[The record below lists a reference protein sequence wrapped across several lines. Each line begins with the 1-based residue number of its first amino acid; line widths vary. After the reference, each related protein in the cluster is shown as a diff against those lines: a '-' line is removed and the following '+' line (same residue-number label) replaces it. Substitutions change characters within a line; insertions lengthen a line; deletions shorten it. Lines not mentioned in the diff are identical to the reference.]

1 MKQRKSLT
9 HTLNDLVKA
18 GVLSS
23 EQSED
28 IAHAPRWSYT
38 PRELL
43 SYLAALIITVGVI
56 RTVAAA
62 LVDVSETAIAT
73 LLYLLAFVTGAVSV
87 RLRGKSDIQSR
98 VSEILEIA
106 TTLSAAIATGIVCNV
121 ADLEMKWSVAV
132 IALVAIGWGLFR
144 SNKSEIVG
152 AILISAGVPTFIVS
166 FAAGL
171 DENNGRLL
179 GLLMVVGGS
188 LLIFQGTRVMGF
200 AFAPRAAGSLYVLI
214 GAMTLG
220 SDFGGVGRAIP
231 LVIGAVLFGVGIQ
244 RLAPEMLLAG
254 AFCVLAGLLSIVFET
269 IDNDIAQGLAIVAS
283 GLVVLVV
290 LGAQMKRT
298 VSRSR
303 TETPAA

>member
-152 AILISAGVPTFIVS
+152 AILISAGVPTFVVS

-200 AFAPRAAGSLYVLI
+200 SFAPRAAGSLYVLI
-214 GAMTLG
+214 GAMVLG
-220 SDFGGVGRAIP
+220 SDFGGAGRAIP
-231 LVIGAVLFGVGIQ
+231 LLIGMALFAVGIQ
-244 RLAPEMLLAG
+244 RLAPELLLAG

-269 IDNDIAQGLAIVAS
+269 IEDDVVQGLAIVAS
-283 GLVVLVV
+283 GLVVLGV
-290 LGAQMKRT
+290 LGVQMRRA
-298 VSRSR
+298 VSQSK
-303 TETPAA
+303 TETPTA

>member
-231 LVIGAVLFGVGIQ
+231 LVIGAVLFGLGIQ

-290 LGAQMKRT
+290 LGAQMKRA
-298 VSRSR
+298 VSRSK
-303 TETPAA
+303 TDAPTV

>member
-9 HTLNDLVKA
+9 HTLNDLVEA

-23 EQSED
+23 AQSED
-28 IAHAPRWSYT
+28 IAHAPRWPYT

-87 RLRGKSDIQSR
+87 RLRGKSDIRSR

-231 LVIGAVLFGVGIQ
+231 LVIGAVLFAVGTQ

>member
-152 AILISAGVPTFIVS
+152 AILISSGVPTFIVS

-231 LVIGAVLFGVGIQ
+231 LVIGAVLFGLGIQ

-290 LGAQMKRT
+290 LGAQMKRA
-298 VSRSR
+298 VSRSK
-303 TETPAA
+303 TDAPTA

>member
-9 HTLNDLVKA
+9 HTLNDLVEA

-23 EQSED
+23 EQSEE

-43 SYLAALIITVGVI
+43 SYLAALIITVGII

>member
-1 MKQRKSLT
+1 MKQRTSLT
-9 HTLNDLVKA
+9 DTLNDLVKA

-87 RLRGKSDIQSR
+87 RLKGKSDIRSR

-290 LGAQMKRT
+290 LGAQMKRA
-298 VSRSR
+298 VSRSK
-303 TETPAA
+303 TDAPTA

>member
-1 MKQRKSLT
+1 MKQRVSLSE
-9 HTLNDLVKA
+9 TLNNHVSS
-18 GVLSS
+18 GVLTE
-23 EQSED
+23 EQALH
-28 IAHAPRWSYT
+28 ILHAPRWSYT

-62 LVDVSETAIAT
+62 LVDVSKTAIAA
-73 LLYLLAFVTGAVSV
+73 LLYLLAFVTGVVSV

-121 ADLEMKWSVAV
+121 ADLEMKWSVAA

-283 GLVVLVV
+283 GLVVLAV
-290 LGAQMKRT
+290 LGAQMKRA
-298 VSRSR
+298 VSQSK
-303 TETPAA
+303 TETPSV

>member
-9 HTLNDLVKA
+9 HTLNDLVEA

-23 EQSED
+23 AQSED
-28 IAHAPRWSYT
+28 IAHAPRWPYT

-171 DENNGRLL
+171 DENNGRLM
-179 GLLMVVGGS
+179 GLLMVIGGS

-231 LVIGAVLFGVGIQ
+231 LVIGAVLFAVGIQ
-244 RLAPEMLLAG
+244 RLAPELLLAG

-269 IDNDIAQGLAIVAS
+269 IEDDVVQGLAIVAS
-283 GLVVLVV
+283 GLVVLGV
-290 LGAQMKRT
+290 LGVQMRRA
-298 VSRSR
+298 VSQSK
-303 TETPAA
+303 TETPTA

>member
-269 IDNDIAQGLAIVAS
+269 IDKDIAQGLAIVAS

>member
-9 HTLNDLVKA
+9 HTLNDLVEA

-23 EQSED
+23 AQSED
-28 IAHAPRWSYT
+28 IAHAPRWPYT

-290 LGAQMKRT
+290 LGAQMRRT

>member
-152 AILISAGVPTFIVS
+152 AILISAGVPIFIVS

-269 IDNDIAQGLAIVAS
+269 IDNDLAQGLAIVAS

>member
-1 MKQRKSLT
+1 MKQRVSLPE
-9 HTLNDLVKA
+9 TLNNHVSS
-18 GVLSS
+18 GVLTE
-23 EQSED
+23 EQALH
-28 IAHAPRWSYT
+28 ILHAPRWSYT

-43 SYLAALIITVGVI
+43 SYLAVLIITVGVI

-121 ADLEMKWSVAV
+121 ADLEMKWSVAA

-220 SDFGGVGRAIP
+220 SDFGGAGRAIP

-283 GLVVLVV
+283 GLVVLAV
-290 LGAQMKRT
+290 LGAQMKRA
-298 VSRSR
+298 VSRSK
-303 TETPAA
+303 TDAPTA

>member
-9 HTLNDLVKA
+9 HTLNDLVEA

-23 EQSED
+23 AQSED
-28 IAHAPRWSYT
+28 IAHAPRWPYT

-283 GLVVLVV
+283 GLVVLAV
-290 LGAQMKRT
+290 LGAQMKRA
-298 VSRSR
+298 VSRSK
-303 TETPAA
+303 TDAPTA

>member
-1 MKQRKSLT
+1 
-9 HTLNDLVKA
+9 
-18 GVLSS
+18 
-23 EQSED
+23 
-28 IAHAPRWSYT
+28 
-38 PRELL
+38 
-43 SYLAALIITVGVI
+43 VI

>member
-1 MKQRKSLT
+1 MKQRVSLPE
-9 HTLNDLVKA
+9 TLNNHVSS
-18 GVLSS
+18 GVLTE
-23 EQSED
+23 EQALH
-28 IAHAPRWSYT
+28 ILHAPRWSYT

-43 SYLAALIITVGVI
+43 SYLAVLIITVGVI

-220 SDFGGVGRAIP
+220 SDFGGAGRAIP

-283 GLVVLVV
+283 GLVVLAV
-290 LGAQMKRT
+290 LGAQMKRA
-298 VSRSR
+298 VSRSK
-303 TETPAA
+303 TDAPTA

>member
-152 AILISAGVPTFIVS
+152 AILISAGVPTFVVS

>member
-1 MKQRKSLT
+1 MKQRVSLPE
-9 HTLNDLVKA
+9 TLNNHVSS
-18 GVLSS
+18 GVLTE
-23 EQSED
+23 EQALH
-28 IAHAPRWSYT
+28 ILHAPRWSYT

-62 LVDVSETAIAT
+62 LVDVSKTAIAA
-73 LLYLLAFVTGAVSV
+73 LLYLLAFVTGVVSV

-121 ADLEMKWSVAV
+121 ADLEMKWSVAA

-220 SDFGGVGRAIP
+220 SDFGGAGRAIP

-283 GLVVLVV
+283 GLVVLAV
-290 LGAQMKRT
+290 LGAQMKRA
-298 VSRSR
+298 VSQSK
-303 TETPAA
+303 TETPTV

>member
-73 LLYLLAFVTGAVSV
+73 LLYLLALVTGAVSV

-121 ADLEMKWSVAV
+121 ADFEMKWSVAV

-290 LGAQMKRT
+290 LGAQMKRA

>member
-231 LVIGAVLFGVGIQ
+231 LVIGAVLFAVGTQ

>member
-9 HTLNDLVKA
+9 HTLNDLVEA

-23 EQSED
+23 EQSEE

-43 SYLAALIITVGVI
+43 SYLAALIITVGII

-152 AILISAGVPTFIVS
+152 AILISAGVPIFIVS

-244 RLAPEMLLAG
+244 RLAPELLLAG

-269 IDNDIAQGLAIVAS
+269 IEDDVVQGLAIVAS

>member
-231 LVIGAVLFGVGIQ
+231 LVIGAVLFGLGIQ

>member
-166 FAAGL
+166 FVAGL
-171 DENNGRLL
+171 DENNGRLM
-179 GLLMVVGGS
+179 GLLMVIGGS

-220 SDFGGVGRAIP
+220 SDLGAAGRAIP

-283 GLVVLVV
+283 GLVVLAV
-290 LGAQMKRT
+290 LGTQMKRA
-298 VSRSR
+298 VSRSK
-303 TETPAA
+303 TDAPTA

>member
-214 GAMTLG
+214 GAMVLG
-220 SDFGGVGRAIP
+220 SDFGGAGRAIP
-231 LVIGAVLFGVGIQ
+231 LLIGMALFAVGIQ

-283 GLVVLVV
+283 GLVVLGV
-290 LGAQMKRT
+290 LGVQMRRA
-298 VSRSR
+298 VSQSK
-303 TETPAA
+303 TETPTA

>member
-1 MKQRKSLT
+1 MKQRVSLPE
-9 HTLNDLVKA
+9 TLNNHVSS
-18 GVLSS
+18 GVLTE
-23 EQSED
+23 EQALH
-28 IAHAPRWSYT
+28 ILHAPRWSYT

-62 LVDVSETAIAT
+62 LVDVSESTIAV
-73 LLYLLAFVTGAVSV
+73 LMYLLAFVTGAVSV

-188 LLIFQGTRVMGF
+188 FLIFQGTRVMGF

-220 SDFGGVGRAIP
+220 SDFGGAGRAIP

-269 IDNDIAQGLAIVAS
+269 IDNDIAQGLAIVGS
-283 GLVVLVV
+283 GLVVLAV
-290 LGAQMKRT
+290 LGAQMKRA
-298 VSRSR
+298 VSQSK
-303 TETPAA
+303 TETPTV

>member
-283 GLVVLVV
+283 GLVVLGV
-290 LGAQMKRT
+290 LGVQMRRA
-298 VSRSR
+298 VSQSK
-303 TETPAA
+303 TDAPTA

>member
-244 RLAPEMLLAG
+244 RLAPELLLAG

-269 IDNDIAQGLAIVAS
+269 IEDDVVQGLAIVAS

>member
-152 AILISAGVPTFIVS
+152 AILISAGVPTFVVS

-269 IDNDIAQGLAIVAS
+269 IDNDLAQGLAIVAS

>member
-9 HTLNDLVKA
+9 HTLNDLVEA

-23 EQSED
+23 AQSED
-28 IAHAPRWSYT
+28 IAHAPRWPYT

-269 IDNDIAQGLAIVAS
+269 IDNDLAQGLAIVAS

>member
-152 AILISAGVPTFIVS
+152 AILISAGVPTFVVS

-298 VSRSR
+298 VSQSK
-303 TETPAA
+303 TETPTA

>member
-171 DENNGRLL
+171 DENNGHLL

>member
-132 IALVAIGWGLFR
+132 IALVAIGWGFFR

-290 LGAQMKRT
+290 LGAQMKRA
-298 VSRSR
+298 VSRSK
-303 TETPAA
+303 TDAPAA

>member
-9 HTLNDLVKA
+9 HTLNDLVEA

-23 EQSED
+23 AQSEE

-43 SYLAALIITVGVI
+43 SYLAALIITVGII

-62 LVDVSETAIAT
+62 LVDVSETAIAA

>member
-9 HTLNDLVKA
+9 HTLNDLVEA

-23 EQSED
+23 AQSED
-28 IAHAPRWSYT
+28 IAHAPRWPYT

-152 AILISAGVPTFIVS
+152 AILVSAGVPTFIVS

-231 LVIGAVLFGVGIQ
+231 LVIGAVLFAVGIQ
-244 RLAPEMLLAG
+244 RLAPELLLAG

-269 IDNDIAQGLAIVAS
+269 IEDDVVQGLAIVAS
-283 GLVVLVV
+283 GLVVLGV
-290 LGAQMKRT
+290 LGVQMRRA
-298 VSRSR
+298 VSQSK
-303 TETPAA
+303 TETPTA

>member
-62 LVDVSETAIAT
+62 LVDVSETAIAA

-152 AILISAGVPTFIVS
+152 AILISAGVPTFVVS

-231 LVIGAVLFGVGIQ
+231 LVLGAVLFGVGIQ